1 MVFFIVCNET
11 IIFFLAAN
19 ILYPYG
25 AAEGDIALPKED
37 DGGTLVH
44 IDIDF
49 PFFDQNHRSLYVSIS
64 CLHFACMWCM
74 LLHTGG

>member
-1 MVFFIVCNET
+1 MICHCCNESVILLFFISAN
-11 IIFFLAAN
+11 N

-64 CLHFACMWCM
+64 YVIIC
-74 LLHTGG
+74 